1 MRNRFLVFL
10 LSIVVFSLSSC
21 VKDTSCDPKTPQSE
35 AAAMQAYAT
44 AQGINATVD
53 PTSGLFYEVM
63 APGNSTKP
71 NVNSRIYIRYVG
83 KLLDG
88 TVFDQ
93 QTDHTQTGWLL
104 GGLIPGWQLG
114 LQQIGEGGQIK
125 LIIPSSLA
133 YGCRDN
139 GPIPGNS
146 VLYFDVQ
153 LIDVQ

>member
-1 MRNRFLVFL
+1 MRNRFLVIL
-10 LSIVVFSLSSC
+10 LLFVVFASSSC
-21 VKDTSCDPKTPQSE
+21 IKDTSCDPKTPQSE
-35 AAAMQAYAT
+35 AAAMQTYAT
-44 AQGINATVD
+44 AQGITATVD
-53 PTSGLFYEVM
+53 ASSGLFYEIIS
-63 APGNSTKP
+63 PGNSTKP
-71 NVNSRIYIRYVG
+71 TVNSRIFIRYTG

-93 QTDHTQTGWLL
+93 QADHTQTGWFL

-114 LQQIGEGGQIK
+114 LQLIGEGGQIK

-146 VLYFDVQ
+146 VLFFDVQ